1 MPKLHMTDV
10 VVTRL
15 KFNGTYYDETTPA
28 FGLRVG
34 KNRKTWFVVRGRE
47 RLRTNIGQYPA
58 TSLADA
64 RKEARKLLT
73 EEPTKADRITF
84 NAAYELFKEAL
95 KSKKERTQYDYKR
108 VLDKYIEPKL
118 CSKKLS
124 DISYEDITKITD
136 PLARSEKRNTLA
148 VARTFFRWCVRPPR
162 KYLKHSPLEG
172 VEIPKAGKR
181 KRILNDEELI
191 TVWHATVRQ
200 GYPHG
205 TVCQLLA
212 LTGQREGEIANLRR
226 PWINEKEQ
234 TITLPEWLTK
244 NSKEHTFPYGN
255 MVAEILEG
263 IPRRNDTDLL
273 FPCRISL
280 ERPIS
285 GWSKFKKELD
295 DGVPN
300 WTLHDFRRTYRSIH
314 GQIGTPSDIAERL
327 INHAAAVQTEVEAL
341 YDRWHYLPQ
350 MRQAILAYEEHFKAL
365 LAGDLVHGP
374 EYPATGSSIAAAV
387 HTQAYCY

>member
-10 VVTRL
+10 VVSRL
-15 KFNGTYYDETTPA
+15 KSSGAYYDETTPA

-34 KNRKTWFVVRGRE
+34 KNRKTWFVIRGRE
-47 RLRTNIGQYPA
+47 RLRTNIGQYPGV
-58 TSLADA
+58 SLADA

-84 NAAYELFKEAL
+84 QGE
-95 KSKKERTQYDYKR
+95 KERTQYDYKR
-108 VLDKYIEPKL
+108 VLDRYLKPKL
-118 CSKKLS
+118 GSKKLS
-124 DISYEDITKITD
+124 AIGYEDIIQITD
-136 PLARSEKRNTLA
+136 PLARCEKRNTLA

-162 KYLKHSPLEG
+162 RYLKHSPLEG
-172 VEIPKAGKR
+172 VEVPKAGKR
-181 KRILNDEELI
+181 KRILDDQELI
-191 TVWHATVRQ
+191 AVWHATIRQ
-200 GYPHG
+200 GYPYG

-255 MVAEILEG
+255 MVAEILEC

-273 FPCRISL
+273 FPCRISN

-300 WTLHDFRRTYRSIH
+300 WTLHDLRRTYRSMH
-314 GQIGTPSDIAERL
+314 GQIGTPSEIAERL
-327 INHAAAVQTEVEAL
+327 INHAASIQTEVEAI
-341 YDRWHYLPQ
+341 YDRWTYLPQ
-350 MRQAILAYEEHFKAL
+350 MRSAVQAYEDHFKAL
-365 LAGDLVHGP
+365 L
-374 EYPATGSSIAAAV
+374 I
-387 HTQAYCY
+387 CR